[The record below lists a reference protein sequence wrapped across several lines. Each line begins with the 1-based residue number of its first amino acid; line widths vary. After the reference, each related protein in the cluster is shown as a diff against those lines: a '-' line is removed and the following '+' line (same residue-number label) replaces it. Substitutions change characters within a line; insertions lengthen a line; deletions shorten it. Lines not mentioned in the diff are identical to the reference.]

1 VFLIFVVGIIYY
13 CNHDN
18 GTKKASLNWTETE
31 NKMDAYF
38 AVEMF
43 VEKKLKSPSSADF
56 CGYHSAKVSC
66 DGNHTYI
73 QLQDMLMLKI
83 HLVQL

>member
-1 VFLIFVVGIIYY
+1 VGIIYY